1 MIVKQKARFMSH
13 IFEYSGDLD
22 LTKFTATTDS
32 QDSQSQEN
40 TQTNNDELQA
50 ENHINIV
57 GA

>member
-1 MIVKQKARFMSH
+1 MSH

-32 QDSQSQEN
+32 QLQEN
-40 TQTNNDELQA
+40 THTNNDELQA

-57 GA
+57 EA